1 MYIHGLFVNLVM
13 EHIPFKGPDLHAKR
27 NRPKSVILSAYTRQ
41 DPHGFFADAK
51 KQYPSLAK
59 FTNSELSKIFRVIGE
74 TFANEV
80 VTNNRGIKLPGGLG
94 GVVVG
99 RTKPTE
105 KTRLYN
111 IDFNTSKQYGFVVRY
126 RNEHSVRTIAK
137 INYTS
142 DTHGCKFR
150 KHYDCTF
157 EPCRN
162 LQRAVSAVMKKEG
175 GYHTY
180 YLAHPKWPITN
191 VFRSR
196 SNALPKPTWRTLKKE
211 REEKELQ
218 RYLREEYDEFDFKR
232 STAKKQK

>member
-1 MYIHGLFVNLVM
+1 M
-13 EHIPFKGPDLHAKR
+13 EKIPFIGPDLHAKR
-27 NRPKSVILSAYTRQ
+27 NRPKSITLSAYTRQ
-41 DPHGFFADAK
+41 DPHGFFAATK

-59 FTNSELSKIFRVIGE
+59 LSNRELAKIFKVIGE

-99 RTKPTE
+99 RTKPSE

-111 IDFNTSKQYGFVVRY
+111 IDFNTSKQYGFVVPY

-180 YLAHPKWPITN
+180 YLASKKWPITN

-196 SNALPKPTWRTLKKE
+196 SNGLPKPTWRQLKAE
-211 REEKELQ
+211 RDEKKRLEERRKKFED
-218 RYLREEYDEFDFKR
+218 YDEFRFD
-232 STAKKQK
+232 